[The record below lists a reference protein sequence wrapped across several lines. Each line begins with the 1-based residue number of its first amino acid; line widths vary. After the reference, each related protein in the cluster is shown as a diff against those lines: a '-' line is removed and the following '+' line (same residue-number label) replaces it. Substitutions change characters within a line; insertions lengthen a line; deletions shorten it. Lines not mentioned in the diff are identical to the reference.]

1 LRIGDRVVFSGAEY
15 SVVALSG
22 SLVRL
27 VAESGETAVVAMAYL
42 AGAPDFA
49 VVGAGPRARLAPTGL
64 LEALPEKAAAAAREW
79 ERHLAEVE
87 TGLPPGAEPGTA
99 PRPEFDPV
107 ARTLTERA
115 QAKADELGVTLRT
128 VERMLR
134 RYRDQGLWGL
144 VDARYAKRAR
154 PTGNVDPRVVAAAA
168 AVIDAQKDASTGT
181 KSRAVR
187 KIRENV
193 EREHG
198 PGTVPMPSNATFY
211 RLLDVLSAGK
221 HAFGPATTRRQAANR
236 PDGAFT
242 PITAARPGE
251 QVLMDGTPLDVMA
264 VMDDGV
270 PGRPELVAAIDIA
283 TRTLSAAILRP
294 VGAKAVDAA
303 VLLAKMMVPEPMRP
317 GWDKA
322 LAMSASRIPYKRLAG
337 IDERIELAAAK
348 PVIIPDTVVIDHGRV
363 FLSEVF
369 LRAAGTLGI
378 SVQPARQLTPTD
390 KATIERAFGSI
401 NTLFCQHVAGYTGRD
416 VTRRGSDLGSQN
428 LWSLA
433 DLQELLDEWVI
444 AGWQCKPHGG
454 LRHPFTPDRPC
465 SPNDA
470 YAALV
475 AAAGYVP
482 VALTGNDYIELM
494 PAEWRTIGDGGIQ
507 LDYRTY
513 NCGELGPC
521 RRQPSGVAGKGTR
534 WEVHYDPYDVSRIWV
549 RNHHAGAGGWITVP
563 WTHHAMVAQ
572 PFADFTWRHAR
583 KIAAERGLDDTNET
597 AVAAVLGALLQ
608 RAGNGPESRRALARQ
623 RAVAALPP
631 ALPEEALPPALPGPP
646 FPPAL
651 PAAGSAAGDG
661 LDDLEE
667 EDDSADEAIT
677 GTVVGFGLFDPFG
690 EDKGN
695 RR

>member
-1 LRIGDRVVFSGAEY
+1 MAERPGVLRIGDRVVFSGAEY

-22 SLVRL
+22 SMVRL

-99 PRPEFDPV
+99 PRPEFDPS

-115 QAKADELGVTLRT
+115 QAKATELGVTLRT

-134 RYRDQGLWGL
+134 RYRNQGLWGL
-144 VDARYAKRAR
+144 VDTRHARRAR
-154 PTGNVDPRVVAAAA
+154 PTGNVDPRVIAAAA
-168 AVIDAQKDASTGT
+168 AVIDAEKDASTGT

-211 RLLDVLSAGK
+211 RLLDVLSAGR
-221 HAFGPATTRRQAANR
+221 HTFGPATSRRQAANR

-251 QVLMDGTPLDVMA
+251 LVLMDGTPLDIMA

-294 VGAKAVDAA
+294 VGAKAVDSA
-303 VLLAKMMVPEPMRP
+303 VLLARMMVPEPMRP

-322 LAMSASRIPYKRLAG
+322 LAVSASRIPYKRLATV
-337 IDERIELAAAK
+337 DERIELAAAK
-348 PVIIPDTVVIDHGRV
+348 PVIIPDTAVIDHGKV

-378 SVQPARQLTPTD
+378 SVQPAHQLTPTD
-390 KATIERAFGSI
+390 KATIERTFGSI

-416 VTRRGSDLGSQN
+416 VTRRGADPAGDN

-444 AGWQCKPHGG
+444 AGWQCKPHEG
-454 LRHPFTPDRPC
+454 LRHPFTPDQPC

-475 AAAGYVP
+475 TAAGYVP

-494 PAEWRTIGDGGIQ
+494 PADWRTIGDGGIQ
-507 LDYRTY
+507 VDYRTY
-513 NCGELGPC
+513 NSGELGPY

-534 WEVHYDPYDVSRIWV
+534 WEIHADPYDVSRIWV
-549 RNHHAGAGGWITVP
+549 RNHHTEDGGWITVP
-563 WTHHAMVAQ
+563 WTHHSMVGQ

-583 KIAAERGLDDTNET
+583 RIAAARGLDDTNEA
-597 AVAAVLGALLQ
+597 AVAVVLGALLR
-608 RAGNGPESRRALARQ
+608 RAGNGPESSRVLARQ
-623 RAVAALPP
+623 KAVAALPP
-631 ALPEEALPPALPGPP
+631 PLPADALPPALPA
-646 FPPAL
+646 PAAVPEL
-651 PAAGSAAGDG
+651 PAAGDG
-661 LDDLEE
+661 
-667 EDDSADEAIT
+667 EDREVT

-690 EDKGN
+690 GDRGN